1 MSDCT
6 HCALSATCIPAA
18 FKKATLFRFTD
29 IVATNQTATNGEVL
43 YQQEQ
48 SCRYLYI
55 IKSGSFKTYL
65 TNADGSE
72 HITAFHLP
80 GDLVGLENISGG
92 VTLSSASSLGN
103 SLYCRAEYHKLGG
116 LRKEFPALSD
126 LAIKL
131 YSEALQQA
139 QNLHLCTSK
148 QSAVSRLAMFL
159 VLQSS
164 RQGRVN
170 NQKTE
175 LNLNMSRQD
184 LASHLGLAV
193 ETISRS
199 YSQLIQ
205 SGCIEKS
212 NRLINILDLT
222 LLKKFANTD

>member
-29 IVATNQTATNGEVL
+29 IVATNQTATNGEIL

-159 VLQSS
+159 VLQSG

-170 NQKTE
+170 QKNE
-175 LNLNMSRQD
+175 LTLNMSRQD

-205 SGCIEKS
+205 SGCIEKT

>member
-18 FKKATLFRFTD
+18 FNKATLFRFTD

-159 VLQSS
+159 VLQSG

-170 NQKTE
+170 QKNE
-175 LNLNMSRQD
+175 LTLNMSRQD

-205 SGCIEKS
+205 SGCIEKT

>member
-6 HCALSATCIPAA
+6 NCALAASCVPAA
-18 FKKATLFRFTD
+18 FNKATLFRFTD
-29 IVATNQTATNGEVL
+29 IVSTNQTATNGEVL
-43 YQQEQ
+43 YHQEQ

-65 TNADGSE
+65 TNPDGSK

-92 VTLSSASSLGN
+92 RTLSSASSLGN

-159 VLQSS
+159 LIQSS

-175 LNLNMSRQD
+175 LHLNMSRQD

-199 YSQLIQ
+199 FTQL
-205 SGCIEKS
+205 SNGGCIEKNS
-212 NRLINILDLT
+212 RLVNITDLS
-222 LLKKFANTD
+222 LLKKFANKQ